1 LRSTQPPTAVDA
13 AAVPDE
19 RRPTAVAEAACACA
33 LTPTAVDPV
42 LFAIVNPAFHERQSC
57 SKRFACMV
65 RTIGILMSLTAAP
78 SPAQE
83 PMRPTPAAM
92 QIFERDW
99 VLMNWALKYYD
110 DNGDIMLQ
118 PHEAEA
124 AADQFRRIAD
134 TNGDGRVTP
143 EEYRAAR
150 ALIMAR

>member
-1 LRSTQPPTAVDA
+1 MVRST
-13 AAVPDE
+13 
-19 RRPTAVAEAACACA
+19 
-33 LTPTAVDPV
+33 
-42 LFAIVNPAFHERQSC
+42 FAW
-57 SKRFACMV
+57 
-65 RTIGILMSLTAAP
+65 SLLLAAP
-78 SPAQE
+78 ALAQPAQTAL
-83 PMRPTPAAM
+83 RPTPAAL

-134 TNGDGRVTP
+134 VNRDGRVTP

-150 ALIMAR
+150 TLIMAR

>member
-1 LRSTQPPTAVDA
+1 MVRSMFAWSLLLAAPALAQPAQTAL
-13 AAVPDE
+13 
-19 RRPTAVAEAACACA
+19 RPTAAA
-33 LTPTAVDPV
+33 L
-42 LFAIVNPAFHERQSC
+42 
-57 SKRFACMV
+57 
-65 RTIGILMSLTAAP
+65 
-78 SPAQE
+78 
-83 PMRPTPAAM
+83 

-134 TNGDGRVTP
+134 VNRDGRVTP

-150 ALIMAR
+150 TFIMAR